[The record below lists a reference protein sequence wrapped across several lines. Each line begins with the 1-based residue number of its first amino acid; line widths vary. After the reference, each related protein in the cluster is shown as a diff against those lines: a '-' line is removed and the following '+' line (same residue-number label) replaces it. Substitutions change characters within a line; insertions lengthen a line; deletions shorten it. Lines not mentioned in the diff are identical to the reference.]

1 MGLGK
6 SFRKAWKKT
15 LGWADDDWA
24 KQAAITAVAAAAT
37 GGLAGAA
44 LGALGA
50 AEGVSLGTAALA
62 GAKTGAV
69 WGGAGGALMGGMQGY
84 QNHQQEKSIKAQI
97 ASAEKIAAMQNNTV
111 VSAAPIPT
119 QTLQK
124 AAISEQNDATRKAR
138 AFRLANSVRSGTLGG
153 GNSGKRKTLG

>member
-24 KQAAITAVAAAAT
+24 KQAAITAVAGALT
-37 GGLAGAA
+37 GGIGAGAVAGGLSWGAGAA
-44 LGALGA
+44 LGALGGA
-50 AEGVSLGTAALA
+50 IEGGT
-62 GAKTGAV
+62 
-69 WGGAGGALMGGMQGY
+69 QGY
-84 QNHQQEKSIKAQI
+84 AAQQQEKAIKAQI
-97 ASAEKIAAMQNNTV
+97 ESAEKIAAMQNNTV